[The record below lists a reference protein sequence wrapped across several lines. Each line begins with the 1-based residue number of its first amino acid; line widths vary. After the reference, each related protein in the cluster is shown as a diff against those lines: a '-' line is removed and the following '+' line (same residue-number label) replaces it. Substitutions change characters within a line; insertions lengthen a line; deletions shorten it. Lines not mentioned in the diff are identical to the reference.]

1 MKIRSTL
8 LPCCFAMLLV
18 LGGVAMAKAETQL
31 MQLGQNPFY
40 GPEIKSNDDFRRMVR
55 ETTAELKI
63 GFQKAGAADLF
74 EGFVQ
79 QSAQP
84 NIREIAVNPGERLQW
99 MIFRKG
105 ETVKV
110 LKDVVWLGKEPF
122 AAFIVNVDQAGMR
135 YTFVV
140 PAKCGNVSLA
150 LATPLPPAKPV
161 TNNLPPSCKVA
172 IAPLTV
178 VVGRDVKIDASQSS
192 DPDGSIVSALIEI
205 VDNNN
210 TIVVQDDIKKPP
222 FVHQHT
228 MTKVGEYFVRARV
241 TDDKG
246 LQSSEPGCP
255 ETKIA
260 VVDSRETVV
269 EETRRGHFVAD
280 IGVMHQPD
288 PATYLPM
295 RVGYDFRFTD
305 TFSLLG
311 MVGVAP
317 VIDGHDDDD
326 SLMADVTANFHHQR
340 MFFGGGVGVWHSS
353 MDDRLDLIVNAGY
366 RLYGDPNQFNIAL
379 FIEGRGAV
387 DQLDELN
394 DYGRLGVGLRFQF

>member
-1 MKIRSTL
+1 MKKGSTL
-8 LPCCFAMLLV
+8 MPCFLSVLLV
-18 LGGVAMAKAETQL
+18 LGGTGMAKAETQL
-31 MQLGQNPFY
+31 RQLGQNPFY
-40 GPEIKSNDDFRRMVR
+40 GNEITSNDDFRRMVR

-74 EGFVQ
+74 EVFLQ

-84 NIREIAVNPGERLQW
+84 NLLEIEVNPGERLQW
-99 MIFRKG
+99 MIFRKR

-150 LATPLPPAKPV
+150 LTTPLPPVKPV
-161 TNNLPPSCKVA
+161 ANLPPSCKVA

-178 VVGRDVKIDASQSS
+178 VVGKDVKIDASQSL
-192 DPDGSIVSALIEI
+192 DPDGSIASTLIEI

-210 TIVVQDDIKKPP
+210 TIVAQDNIHQPP
-222 FVHQHT
+222 FVHQHS
-228 MTKVGEYFVRARV
+228 MTIVGEYFVRVGV
-241 TDDKG
+241 TDDQG
-246 LQSSEPGCP
+246 LQSSEPACP
-255 ETKIA
+255 ETKVS
-260 VVDSRETVV
+260 VVNSREPVV
-269 EETRRGHFVAD
+269 EEPRRGHFVAD
-280 IGVMHQPD
+280 IAVMHQPD

-295 RVGYDFRFTD
+295 RIGYDYRFTE

-311 MVGVAP
+311 MVGAAP

-326 SLMADVTANFHHQR
+326 SLMADVFANFHHQR
-340 MFFGGGVGVWHSS
+340 MFLGAGVGVWHSS
-353 MDDRLDLIVNAGY
+353 MDDRLDFIVNAGY
-366 RLYGDPNQFNIAL
+366 RLYGDPKQFNIAL
-379 FIEGRGAV
+379 FVEGRGAI
-387 DQLDELN
+387 DQLDKLN
-394 DYGRLGVGLRFQF
+394 DYGRLGIGLRFQF